1 MNRKVG
7 ETCSWLIESNNTISL
22 LKKKLKNINVPDKPL
37 ETVPVLQKENKIVQE
52 KKISD
57 LPRIG
62 PASKFSK
69 RSRLEFQKLET
80 KPVNRIQSVHVGKRS
95 TDKFQIIN

>member
-1 MNRKVG
+1 
-7 ETCSWLIESNNTISL
+7 
-22 LKKKLKNINVPDKPL
+22 LKKKLKNISVPDKALP
-37 ETVPVLQKENKIVQE
+37 VPVLQKENKIVQE
-52 KKISD
+52 YKIPD

-62 PASKFSK
+62 AASKISK

-80 KPVNRIQSVHVGKRS
+80 KPVNRVLNVHAGKRS